1 MSSRLGIKE
10 VKTRKKKKNRRNW
23 SKENNKNIY
32 IFVGFLL
39 VSAGSC
45 RCECVSRDYETIN
58 CLFQTVIENRAK
70 TYFHYVSTRQTASCF
85 KQLLLGT
92 M

>member
-1 MSSRLGIKE
+1 MSLRLGIKE
-10 VKTRKKKKNRRNW
+10 VKTRKKLRRNW
-23 SKENNKNIY
+23 SKENKQKN

-39 VSAGSC
+39 VSARSC